1 MIVKHR
7 LFERRTPSRDAKLF
21 IICCEG
27 NKREPQYFTY
37 FQEISSNIRLE
48 IIKPES
54 DSNNSPTGLFDQAV
68 QELCSDESTFLEYEL
83 TENDEVWFVID
94 TDSWGEKILE
104 LRKSCSKKNWHVAQS
119 NPCFE
124 VWLYYHKFK
133 EKPNFVDMHLSAAWK
148 EYIDGIFPGG
158 FDSRKHPIFIY
169 EAITNAKEN
178 FMSENSSPQ
187 FCSTEVCFLA
197 EKFYPY
203 VKEEINRARQMLSGT
218 QSDLF

>member
-1 MIVKHR
+1 M
-7 LFERRTPSRDAKLF
+7 PSKYARKSEV
-21 IICCEG
+21 IKSRKIYICCEG
-27 NKREPQYFTY
+27 EKTEPNYFNGLIDYLKLSEAKVYIIDKAGGCSSPKHVFEAVETEIKELKKMRQYLGVEEFWLVMDVDKWNGQLNEVIAQCHNKKHLFTA
-37 FQEISSNIRLE
+37 I
-48 IIKPES
+48 
-54 DSNNSPTGLFDQAV
+54 
-68 QELCSDESTFLEYEL
+68 
-83 TENDEVWFVID
+83 
-94 TDSWGEKILE
+94 
-104 LRKSCSKKNWHVAQS
+104 S

-178 FMSENSSPQ
+178 FMSENSSPR